1 MWFTDWAT
9 RIAFGL
15 ISLMLALLALSLIV
29 YAGWHVLE
37 ALADSAGAAGPSLLD
52 AVGYTIIAV
61 AVFDVAKYL
70 FEEETI
76 RGRELRHA
84 GEARRSLTKFVSTIS
99 IAVFLE
105 AIVALFE
112 AGKTSMPDM
121 LYPTI
126 LVFAGVALIVG
137 LGVYIRLSADA
148 ERILGGARGEALD
161 EADYEEAREDGPPAH
176 AVGDE
181 ARSVGTGARRGP
193 ERAR

>member
-37 ALADSAGAAGPSLLD
+37 ALADATGKAGPSLLD

-84 GEARRSLTKFVSTIS
+84 GEARRSLTKFVSTIT

-126 LVFAGVALIVG
+126 LVFAGVSLIVG

-161 EADYEEAREDGPPAH
+161 EADYEEARDDGPPLH
-176 AVGDE
+176 AAGDQ
-181 ARSVGTGARRGP
+181 ARSVGTRPGPARTP
-193 ERAR
+193 